1 MFSATSIYGLIGYP
15 LGHSFSQR
23 YFAEKF
29 EREGIDA
36 QYLNFELNDIS
47 QISDVIAI
55 PELRGFNVT
64 IPYKQKIIPLLDSI
78 SPMAR
83 KAGAVNVVKVVDMPD
98 GTRRL
103 YGFNS
108 DCGGFLSDIVP
119 MLTPDHTKALILG
132 HGGAAQA
139 VRVALDSI
147 NIHSTYVTRR
157 QLPDSI
163 LFSELTHGLVNDHK
177 VIIQCT
183 PLGMYPNIDSCP
195 PIPYEAIGS
204 RHLCYDVVYNPAP
217 TEFLKRCAVRGAAVR
232 DGAGMLIAQAE
243 LAWNI
248 WNDTRI
254 TTKV

>member
-36 QYLNFELNDIS
+36 QYLNFEINDIS

-64 IPYKQKIIPLLDSI
+64 IPYKQKIIPFLDVI

-103 YGFNS
+103 YGFN
-108 DCGGFLSDIVP
+108 
-119 MLTPDHTKALILG
+119 
-132 HGGAAQA
+132 
-139 VRVALDSI
+139 
-147 NIHSTYVTRR
+147 
-157 QLPDSI
+157 
-163 LFSELTHGLVNDHK
+163 
-177 VIIQCT
+177 
-183 PLGMYPNIDSCP
+183 
-195 PIPYEAIGS
+195 
-204 RHLCYDVVYNPAP
+204 
-217 TEFLKRCAVRGAAVR
+217 
-232 DGAGMLIAQAE
+232 
-243 LAWNI
+243 
-248 WNDTRI
+248 
-254 TTKV
+254 